1 MRQIDMDVMGEYRIT
16 DLMNLLK
23 ATEDKNVRGI
33 FLQSYISTY
42 GAIPAEYD
50 DEIRNLL
57 R

>member
-1 MRQIDMDVMGEYRIT
+1 MDTMDEYRIT

-23 ATEDKNVRGI
+23 AAADKDSNIRGM

>member
-1 MRQIDMDVMGEYRIT
+1 MDEHRIT
-16 DLMNLLK
+16 ELIDLLK
-23 ATEDKNVRGI
+23 AAEDKNTKGI
-33 FLQSYISTY
+33 FLQTYISAY

>member
-1 MRQIDMDVMGEYRIT
+1 MDEHRIAE
-16 DLMNLLK
+16 LIGLLK
-23 ATEDKNVRGI
+23 ATEDKNIKGI
-33 FLQSYISTY
+33 FLQTYISAY

>member
-1 MRQIDMDVMGEYRIT
+1 MDTMDEYRIT

-23 ATEDKNVRGI
+23 ATEDINYRGI

-42 GAIPAEYD
+42 GPIPAEYD

>member
-1 MRQIDMDVMGEYRIT
+1 MDGQRISE
-16 DLMNLLK
+16 LISLLK
-23 ATEDKNVRGI
+23 ATEDKNTKGI

>member
-1 MRQIDMDVMGEYRIT
+1 MTVMDEYRIT

-23 ATEDKNVRGI
+23 ATEDKNIRGI

-42 GAIPAEYD
+42 GVIPVEYG

>member
-1 MRQIDMDVMGEYRIT
+1 MGVMKEPRIAE
-16 DLMNLLK
+16 LIGLLK
-23 ATEDKNVRGI
+23 ATEDKNIRGI
-33 FLQSYISTY
+33 FLQSYISAY

>member
-1 MRQIDMDVMGEYRIT
+1 MTVMCEQRIAE
-16 DLMNLLK
+16 LIGLLK
-23 ATEDKNVRGI
+23 ATEDKNIKGI
-33 FLQSYISTY
+33 FLQTYISAY

>member
-1 MRQIDMDVMGEYRIT
+1 MDEHRVT

-23 ATEDKNVRGI
+23 ATEDKNIRGI

-42 GAIPAEYD
+42 GPIPAEYD

>member
-1 MRQIDMDVMGEYRIT
+1 MQVMNGNRISE
-16 DLMNLLK
+16 LISLLK
-23 ATEDKNVRGI
+23 AAEDKNIRGI

-42 GAIPAEYD
+42 GAIPAEYG